1 MLRKVEKNFTAYG
14 KLNQASSSTT
24 KSEPKKNIF
33 NVTSSENKM
42 MTFLVD
48 FMKMMGA
55 IFLKKHKPSN
65 NKIKLCKTR
74 YSIWKG
80 KPIKIYFN
88 LEGEV
93 VRTVL
98 DNLNMIENKRFPTP

>member
-1 MLRKVEKNFTAYG
+1 
-14 KLNQASSSTT
+14 
-24 KSEPKKNIF
+24 
-33 NVTSSENKM
+33 M

-48 FMKMMGA
+48 VMKMMGA
-55 IFLKKHKPSN
+55 IFLNKHKPSN

-80 KPIKIYFN
+80 KPIKIDFN

-93 VRTVL
+93 VGIDL
-98 DNLNMIENKRFPTP
+98 DNLNMIKNKRFPTP